1 MNTLD
6 WSIIGAY
13 IAGLLLLSA
22 VLSRRH
28 RGEADYYVGGRRLP
42 WWAVGLST
50 MATQSS
56 AISFLGIPAYVA
68 LRQGGGLNWLQYELA
83 VPLAMIAVMAL
94 LVPFFRRLELISVY
108 EYLELRFGRASRL
121 LLSALFQLSRGLAT
135 GVAIYGAG
143 ILLSVVLGLPVW
155 ATILLIAG
163 VTVIYDTLG
172 GMEAVVYSDVVQMA
186 LLVLGLGL
194 CVGLALHRVG
204 GLGEALRLLPA
215 ERLTVLGGGS
225 GLGDGAGA
233 PFWGFLFGGLLLY
246 FSYYGVDQSQVQRE
260 LSAPNEGETRYSLLL
275 NGLARL
281 PLTMLYLLLG
291 VAVGA
296 VYHENPLLRAA
307 VDRHGSPDYLV
318 PEFLLMHLPQGL
330 RALIVAAILAAAMS
344 SLDSAINSLSA
355 ATVRD
360 FIDRG
365 RAEGKI
371 ITAKLV
377 TFFWGTLVTLSAL
390 WFASQSGVRTLVE
403 QINRV
408 GSAFYGPVVAAF
420 VAGILSKRTT
430 ERGVI
435 AGVLAGVAVN
445 AAVIFALPG
454 VFWMWWNPLGFFV
467 ALALPLLLRRTSTVK
482 TPPELEAYTLNW
494 KAILGRERPWRRSH
508 ALLAAWFLL
517 TLLVAWS
524 LRPLLEA
531 MK

>member
-172 GMEAVVYSDVVQMA
+172 GMEAVGYSDVVQMA

-233 PFWGFLFGGLLLY
+233 PF
-246 FSYYGVDQSQVQRE
+246 
-260 LSAPNEGETRYSLLL
+260 
-275 NGLARL
+275 
-281 PLTMLYLLLG
+281 
-291 VAVGA
+291 
-296 VYHENPLLRAA
+296 
-307 VDRHGSPDYLV
+307 
-318 PEFLLMHLPQGL
+318 
-330 RALIVAAILAAAMS
+330 
-344 SLDSAINSLSA
+344 
-355 ATVRD
+355 
-360 FIDRG
+360 
-365 RAEGKI
+365 
-371 ITAKLV
+371 
-377 TFFWGTLVTLSAL
+377 
-390 WFASQSGVRTLVE
+390 
-403 QINRV
+403 
-408 GSAFYGPVVAAF
+408 
-420 VAGILSKRTT
+420 
-430 ERGVI
+430 
-435 AGVLAGVAVN
+435 
-445 AAVIFALPG
+445 
-454 VFWMWWNPLGFFV
+454 
-467 ALALPLLLRRTSTVK
+467 
-482 TPPELEAYTLNW
+482 
-494 KAILGRERPWRRSH
+494 
-508 ALLAAWFLL
+508 
-517 TLLVAWS
+517 
-524 LRPLLEA
+524 
-531 MK
+531 